1 MVILQTFLVKPAR
14 PDIHHGVRQFD
25 GYQIIAIITSDTTDK
40 RGCLLKI
47 DTLSLKDTGQTDTT
61 ELDFKIGRKITIS
74 VNNNKDL
81 AVESYKRGFGRNDCT
96 TSLEIRTCS
105 KSDNVIAAWSKKTV
119 HSCISGCILSTTVIF
134 RRTHCSLIKSSSVTN

>member
-1 MVILQTFLVKPAR
+1 MVILRMFFVRPAR

-74 VNNNKDL
+74 V
-81 AVESYKRGFGRNDCT
+81 
-96 TSLEIRTCS
+96 
-105 KSDNVIAAWSKKTV
+105 KKQRLG
-119 HSCISGCILSTTVIF
+119 S
-134 RRTHCSLIKSSSVTN
+134 